1 MIKYNRLIID
11 NTHFVEIP
19 IINKKGCFM
28 AIDISEEQLALE
40 SADLLK
46 ILLKDRT
53 TKKNIVWATH
63 SYELLG
69 KGFAPSDRI
78 TPSRVTGTYANLIQP
93 RSEKSKYEQKDRTK
107 IRAEVFTPTW
117 LVEKQNGYVEV
128 ELEAL
133 DLEDYIQVRWLEITC
148 GEAPYMVTRYD
159 TVTGEE
165 IPLSERV
172 GFVDRK
178 LQRISREV
186 SDEATF
192 YELVKKAYRASYG
205 YEYQGDSLLLA
216 RENLLATFE
225 DYYLAKTGNQP
236 TLEQMKEI
244 ATIISYNVFQM
255 DGLKKISPY
264 SATQEPSQ
272 QLSLFSDELEV
283 QEVEESKTQ
292 IKDWK
297 KNKMIGFE
305 RLSSEES
312 EMKFD
317 VVIGN
322 PPYQE
327 EIEGANTQTRPIYH
341 FFIDESYKISDKTV
355 LVTPARFLA
364 NTGGTPKKWN
374 YKMLNS
380 RHLKVKFY
388 ELKSN
393 KVFPGTDIK
402 GGVVVTYHDKSK
414 EFEPIETFIS
424 EPLLDSIYRKVKRLE
439 EPSLSEI
446 MYGSDSH
453 KLTDI
458 MFEDFPELISRTD
471 LSHRKAVS
479 TNIFERYPEVFKDKV
494 DSKPEYVQIIGREKN
509 GRSVKYLKK
518 EYLREHPNLLFWK
531 IILPKAN
538 GSGALGEVLST
549 PLIGEPLIGYSQTFI
564 SIGKFDTK
572 IEAEACFKYIK
583 TKFARVMLGILKL
596 TQDNPPATWAKVPL
610 QDFTVNSDIDWTQ
623 SVADIDRQLYQKY
636 DLSPEEIAFI
646 ETHVREMD

>member
-1 MIKYNRLIID
+1 MEERRLMTINIGEDKLIKR
-11 NTHFVEIP
+11 
-19 IINKKGCFM
+19 
-28 AIDISEEQLALE
+28 

-69 KGFAPSDRI
+69 NGFSPHEQI
-78 TPSRVTGTYANLIQP
+78 TLSKLTGTYVNLIQP
-93 RSEKSKYEQKDRTK
+93 RAKKSNTEQKKRTK
-107 IRAEVFTPTW
+107 IRAEIFTPVW
-117 LVEKQNGYVEV
+117 LVEKQNSYIEV
-128 ELEAL
+128 ENKPLAL
-133 DLEDYIQVRWLEITC
+133 KDYVQLRWLEITC

-165 IPLSERV
+165 ILLSERV

-192 YELVKKAYRASYG
+192 YELVKEAYRASYG

-236 TLEQMKEI
+236 RLEQKKEI

-255 DGLKKISPY
+255 NGLKKSIPY
-264 SATQEPSQ
+264 SAKQSSFQ
-272 QLSLFSDELEV
+272 QLSLFSDELKVEKA
-283 QEVEESKTQ
+283 EESKAQ

-297 KNKMIGFE
+297 KNKMIGFDC
-305 RLSSEES
+305 LSREEN

-327 EIEGANTQTRPIYH
+327 EIEGTNTQTRPIYH

-374 YKMLNS
+374 HKMLNS

-402 GGVVVTYHDKSK
+402 GGVVITYHDKNK
-414 EFEPIETFIS
+414 DFEPIETFIS
-424 EPLLDSIYRKVKRLE
+424 EPLLDSIYRKVKKLE

-453 KLTDI
+453 KFLDI
-458 MFEDFPELISRTD
+458 MFEEQPELKDRTD
-471 LSHRKAVS
+471 STHRNAVS
-479 TNIFERYPEVFKDKV
+479 TNVFKRYPEVFTLEPYEDA
-494 DSKPEYVQIIGREKN
+494 EYVQIIGRDNNE
-509 GRSVKYLKK
+509 RSLKYLKK
-518 EYLREHPNLLFWK
+518 SYLRDHPNLEFWK

-583 TKFARVMLGILKL
+583 TKFARAMLGILKL

>member
-1 MIKYNRLIID
+1 M
-11 NTHFVEIP
+11 P
-19 IINKKGCFM
+19 
-28 AIDISEEQLALE
+28 IDISEEQLALE

-117 LVEKQNGYVEV
+117 LVEKQNGYVEA

-133 DLEDYIQVRWLEITC
+133 ALDDYIQVRWLEITC

-225 DYYLAKTGNQP
+225 DYYQAKTGNQP
-236 TLEQMKEI
+236 RLEQKKEI

-264 SATQEPSQ
+264 SVRQEQSQ

-297 KNKMIGFE
+297 KNKLIGFE

-327 EIEGANTQTRPIYH
+327 ELQGTSDKPIYH
-341 FFIDESYKISDKTV
+341 HFMDESYKISRKSV
-355 LVTPARFLA
+355 LITPARFLFKA
-364 NTGGTPKKWN
+364 GKTPKSWN
-374 YKMLNS
+374 EKMLLNE
-380 RHLKVKFY
+380 HFKVMY
-388 ELKSN
+388 YVQDSS

-402 GGVVVTYHDKSK
+402 GGVTISYHDNDRIFGAIKTYTPFTELNEILQLVINHKIFKPITPIIHLQNKVGTMPHYYFNNSNGRIYPDFIGKLPDNRVVADAKYKPQNNIKNSDYSQILSYMFRFDCKQAYFFHPSK
-414 EFEPIETFIS
+414 EEYHKILYLMEGVAAEASPTKKIDVRVEKIGLKIPEATRYEEFV
-424 EPLLDSIYRKVKRLE
+424 DSIKKCEKQFL
-439 EPSLSEI
+439 
-446 MYGSDSH
+446 D
-453 KLTDI
+453 KL
-458 MFEDFPELISRTD
+458 
-471 LSHRKAVS
+471 
-479 TNIFERYPEVFKDKV
+479 
-494 DSKPEYVQIIGREKN
+494 
-509 GRSVKYLKK
+509 
-518 EYLREHPNLLFWK
+518 NL
-531 IILPKAN
+531 
-538 GSGALGEVLST
+538 
-549 PLIGEPLIGYSQTFI
+549 
-564 SIGKFDTK
+564 
-572 IEAEACFKYIK
+572 
-583 TKFARVMLGILKL
+583 
-596 TQDNPPATWAKVPL
+596 
-610 QDFTVNSDIDWTQ
+610 
-623 SVADIDRQLYQKY
+623 
-636 DLSPEEIAFI
+636 
-646 ETHVREMD
+646 

>member
-1 MIKYNRLIID
+1 M
-11 NTHFVEIP
+11 T
-19 IINKKGCFM
+19 
-28 AIDISEEQLALE
+28 IDISEEQLDME
-40 SADLLK
+40 SADLLR

-93 RSEKSKYEQKDRTK
+93 RSEKSKYEQRDRTK

-117 LVEKQNGYVEV
+117 LVEKQNGYVEA

-133 DLEDYIQVRWLEITC
+133 DLEDYIQLRWLEITC

-159 TVTGEE
+159 AVTGEE
-165 IPLSERV
+165 IPLAERV

-192 YELVKKAYRASYG
+192 YDLVKKAYQASYG

-236 TLEQMKEI
+236 TLEQKKEI

-255 DGLKKISPY
+255 DGLKKSSLY
-264 SATQEPSQ
+264 SAKQEQSQ

-283 QEVEESKTQ
+283 EQAEESKTQ

-305 RLSSEES
+305 SLSSEES

-327 EIEGANTQTRPIYH
+327 EAQGTSDKPIYNYMM
-341 FFIDESYKISDKTV
+341 DGAEEVSDKV
-355 LVTPARFLA
+355 CLITPARFLFNA
-364 NTGGTPKKWN
+364 GKTPKEWN
-374 YKMLNS
+374 RKKLNDANF
-380 RHLKVKFY
+380 KVLYY
-388 ELKSN
+388 EQDSS
-393 KVFPGTDIK
+393 KVFPDTDIK
-402 GGVVVTYHDKSK
+402 GGVAITYKDKNRDYGA
-414 EFEPIETFIS
+414 IGTFTAFP
-424 EPLLDSIYRKVKRLE
+424 ELNSIYHKVYEFDGFKTF
-439 EPSLSEI
+439 
-446 MYGSDSH
+446 SDIIYAPESY
-453 KLTDI
+453 KLTDKVHHDYPYA
-458 MFEDFPELISRTD
+458 ESQ
-471 LSHRKAVS
+471 LSKGHKYDIT
-479 TNIFERYPEVFKDKV
+479 TNIFDKLPEIFKSDLGKDDKLN
-494 DSKPEYVQIIGREKN
+494 DYIQIIGRENNARTYKWIRKDYISGPDN
-509 GRSVKYLKK
+509 LSKYKV
-518 EYLREHPNLLFWK
+518 
-531 IILPKAN
+531 ILPKSN
-538 GSGALGEVLST
+538 GTGAIGEVLST
-549 PLIGEPLIGYSQTFI
+549 PLIGAPLIGHNQTFL
-564 SIGKFDTK
+564 SVGNFYSLD
-572 IEAEACFKYIK
+572 EADSCMKYIK
-583 TKFARVMLGILKL
+583 TKFTRTLLAVLKI
-596 TQDNPPATWAKVPL
+596 TQHNPKNTWLYVPL

-623 SVADIDRQLYQKY
+623 SVADIDRQLYKKY
-636 DLSPEEIAFI
+636 ALSPEEIAFI

>member
-1 MIKYNRLIID
+1 M
-11 NTHFVEIP
+11 T
-19 IINKKGCFM
+19 
-28 AIDISEEQLALE
+28 IDISEEQLDME

-78 TPSRVTGTYANLIQP
+78 NPSKVTGNYANLIQP

-128 ELEAL
+128 ELETL
-133 DLEDYIQVRWLEITC
+133 NLEDYIQVRWLEITC

-192 YELVKKAYRASYG
+192 YELVKKAYLASYG

-236 TLEQMKEI
+236 TLEQKKEI

-255 DGLKKISPY
+255 DGLEKNSPY
-264 SATQEPSQ
+264 SAKQEQSQ

-327 EIEGANTQTRPIYH
+327 EAQGTSTKDMPIYH
-341 FFIDESYKISDKTV
+341 KFISESYKISKKAS
-355 LVTPARFLA
+355 LITPARFLSNA
-364 NTGGTPKKWN
+364 GGTPKTWN
-374 YKMLNS
+374 QQMLNNQ
-380 RHLKVKFY
+380 HVKVSFF
-388 ELKSN
+388 EQKSGN
-393 KVFPGTDIK
+393 VFPGTDIK
-402 GGVVVTYHDKSK
+402 GGVAVTYYDAER
-414 EFEPIETFIS
+414 EFEPIEVFVPFI
-424 EPLLDSIYRKVKRLE
+424 EMNSIRKKVIKKNFESIDQFVTNRGSYR
-439 EPSLSEI
+439 
-446 MYGSDSH
+446 YSD
-453 KLTDI
+453 LIYT
-458 MFEDFPELISRTD
+458 DFPKLMSRVSDRRVASNAFEKLPELFFDI
-471 LSHRKAVS
+471 
-479 TNIFERYPEVFKDKV
+479 
-494 DSKPEYVQIIGREKN
+494 KPEDGNEYIKIYGRFNNERVYKWFRKDYVTCPSNFEK
-509 GRSVKYLKK
+509 Y
-518 EYLREHPNLLFWK
+518 K

-538 GSGALGEVLST
+538 GSGAIGEVLST
-549 PLIGEPLIGYSQTFI
+549 PVIGSPVIGYTETFI
-564 SIGKFDTK
+564 SVGEFDSLE
-572 IEAEACFKYIK
+572 EAEACLKYIK
-583 TKFARVMLGILKL
+583 SKFLRTMLGILKI
-596 TQDNPPATWAKVPL
+596 TQDNTKDKWKYVPL

-646 ETHVREMD
+646 ETYVREMD

>member
-1 MIKYNRLIID
+1 M
-11 NTHFVEIP
+11 T
-19 IINKKGCFM
+19 
-28 AIDISEEQLALE
+28 IDISEESLAKE

-53 TKKNIVWATH
+53 TKKSIVWATH

-78 TPSRVTGTYANLIQP
+78 NPSKVTGNFANLIQP

-117 LVEKQNGYVEV
+117 LVAKQNGYVESKLGSLS
-128 ELEAL
+128 LEEYV
-133 DLEDYIQVRWLEITC
+133 DLRWLEVTC

-186 SDEATF
+186 SDEVTF
-192 YELVKKAYRASYG
+192 YKLVKDAYHASYG

-236 TLEQMKEI
+236 TLEQKKEI

-255 DGLKKISPY
+255 DGLKKSSPY
-264 SATQEPSQ
+264 SAKQKLSQ
-272 QLSLFSDELEV
+272 QLSLFADELEV
-283 QEVEESKTQ
+283 QEVEESKTH

-297 KNKMIGFE
+297 KNRMIGFE

-327 EIEGANTQTRPIYH
+327 TGEARDEPIYH
-341 FFIDESYKISDKTV
+341 YFIDEAYKIADKSI
-355 LVTPARFLA
+355 LITPARFLFKA
-364 NTGGTPKKWN
+364 GQTPKNWME
-374 YKMLNS
+374 KMLEDK
-380 RHLKVKFY
+380 HLKVQFY
-388 ELKSN
+388 ELKSG
-393 KVFPGTDIK
+393 KVFTGTDIK
-402 GGVVVTYHDKSK
+402 GGVAITYRDVDKDLGPIGVFTIFETLNGIVK
-414 EFEPIETFIS
+414 KIEKHPEFETFSDYPNAEKLQGKGTKNKIVSKSLTQLDFVFKNNEEKDHVALLGRIGSERVYRYINKKYLDLPETF
-424 EPLLDSIYRKVKRLE
+424 ENYNV
-439 EPSLSEI
+439 
-446 MYGSDSH
+446 
-453 KLTDI
+453 
-458 MFEDFPELISRTD
+458 FVPE
-471 LSHRKAVS
+471 
-479 TNIFERYPEVFKDKV
+479 
-494 DSKPEYVQIIGREKN
+494 
-509 GRSVKYLKK
+509 
-518 EYLREHPNLLFWK
+518 
-531 IILPKAN
+531 AN

-549 PLIGEPLIGYSQTFI
+549 PLIGEPLIGHTDTFL
-564 SIGKFDTK
+564 SIGNFKTKF
-572 IEAEACFKYIK
+572 EADACIKFIK
-583 TKFARVMLGILKL
+583 TKFARVLLGVLKV
-596 TQDNPPATWAKVPL
+596 TQHNSRKTWYYVPL

-623 SVADIDRQLYQKY
+623 SVTDIDRQLDQKY

-646 ETHVREMD
+646 ENHVREMD

>member
-1 MIKYNRLIID
+1 M
-11 NTHFVEIP
+11 T
-19 IINKKGCFM
+19 
-28 AIDISEEQLALE
+28 IDISEESLSKE

-53 TKKNIVWATH
+53 TKKSIVWATH

-78 TPSRVTGTYANLIQP
+78 TPSRVTGNYANLIQP

-117 LVEKQNGYVEV
+117 LVAKQNGYVES
-128 ELEAL
+128 ELGSLSLEEYV
-133 DLEDYIQVRWLEITC
+133 DLRWLEITC

-186 SDEATF
+186 SDEVTF

-205 YEYQGDSLLLA
+205 YEYQGDSLILA
-216 RENLLATFE
+216 RENLLAIFE

-236 TLEQMKEI
+236 TLEQKKEI

-255 DGLKKISPY
+255 DGLKKSSPY
-264 SATQEPSQ
+264 SAKQRQSQ

-341 FFIDESYKISDKTV
+341 FFMDESYKVSDKTV

-374 YKMLNS
+374 HKMLNS

-402 GGVVVTYHDKSK
+402 GGVVITYHDKNK

-424 EPLLDSIYRKVKRLE
+424 EPLLDSIYRKVKKLQ

-446 MYGSDSH
+446 MFGSDSH

-471 LSHRKAVS
+471 SSHRKAVS

-549 PLIGEPLIGYSQTFI
+549 PLIGEPLIGHTDTFL
-564 SIGKFDTK
+564 SIGNFKTKF
-572 IEAEACFKYIK
+572 EADACIKFIK
-583 TKFARVMLGILKL
+583 TKFARVLLGVLKV
-596 TQDNPPATWAKVPL
+596 TQHNSRKTWYYVPL

-636 DLSPEEIAFI
+636 GLSPEEIAFI

>member
-1 MIKYNRLIID
+1 
-11 NTHFVEIP
+11 
-19 IINKKGCFM
+19 M
-28 AIDISEEQLALE
+28 AIDISEEQLAME

-69 KGFAPSDRI
+69 KGFSPSDRI
-78 TPSRVTGTYANLIQP
+78 APSKVTGTYANLIQP

-117 LVEKQNGYVEV
+117 LVEKQNGYMEA
-128 ELEAL
+128 ELEDL
-133 DLEDYIQVRWLEITC
+133 DLEDYIQLRWLEITC

-186 SDEATF
+186 SDEVTF
-192 YELVKKAYRASYG
+192 FELVKKAFRASYG

-236 TLEQMKEI
+236 NLEQKKEI

-264 SATQEPSQ
+264 SARQEQSQ
-272 QLSLFSDELEV
+272 QLSLFPDELEV

-327 EIEGANTQTRPIYH
+327 EAQGTSTKDMPIYH
-341 FFIDESYKISDKTV
+341 KFISESYKISKKAS
-355 LVTPARFLA
+355 LITPARFLSNA
-364 NTGGTPKKWN
+364 GGTPKTWN
-374 YKMLNS
+374 QQMLNNQ
-380 RHLKVKFY
+380 HVKVSFF
-388 ELKSN
+388 EQKSGT
-393 KVFPGTDIK
+393 VFPGTDIK
-402 GGVVVTYHDKSK
+402 GGVAVTYYDTEQ
-414 EFEPIETFIS
+414 EFEPIEVFVPFI
-424 EPLLDSIYRKVKRLE
+424 EMNSIRKKVIKKNFESIDQFVTNRGSYR
-439 EPSLSEI
+439 
-446 MYGSDSH
+446 YSD
-453 KLTDI
+453 LIYT
-458 MFEDFPELISRTD
+458 DFPNLMERVSDRRIASNAFEKLPELFFD
-471 LSHRKAVS
+471 V
-479 TNIFERYPEVFKDKV
+479 
-494 DSKPEYVQIIGREKN
+494 KPEDGNEYIKIYGRFNNERVYKWFRKDYVSCPSNFEK
-509 GRSVKYLKK
+509 Y
-518 EYLREHPNLLFWK
+518 K

-538 GSGALGEVLST
+538 GSGAIGEVLST
-549 PLIGEPLIGYSQTFI
+549 PVIGYPVIGYTETFI
-564 SIGKFDTK
+564 SVGEFDSLE
-572 IEAEACFKYIK
+572 EAEACLKYIK
-583 TKFARVMLGILKL
+583 SKFLRTMLGVLKI
-596 TQDNPPATWAKVPL
+596 TQDNTKAVWHYIPL

>member
-1 MIKYNRLIID
+1 MKSK
-11 NTHFVEIP
+11 HFVEIL
-19 IINKKGCFM
+19 INNTKGCFM

-63 SYELLG
+63 SYELLR

-78 TPSRVTGTYANLIQP
+78 TPSRVTGAYANLIQP

-117 LVEKQNGYVEV
+117 LVEKQNGYVEA

-133 DLEDYIQVRWLEITC
+133 DLEDYIQLRWLEITC

-172 GFVDRK
+172 GFLDRK

-186 SDEATF
+186 SDEAAF

-236 TLEQMKEI
+236 RLEQKKEI

-264 SATQEPSQ
+264 SAKKEQSQ

-305 RLSSEES
+305 GLSSEES

-327 EIEGANTQTRPIYH
+327 EAQGTSTKDMPIYH
-341 FFIDESYKISDKTV
+341 KFISESYKISKKAS
-355 LVTPARFLA
+355 LITPARFLSNA
-364 NTGGTPKKWN
+364 GGTPKTWN
-374 YKMLNS
+374 QQMLNNQ
-380 RHLKVKFY
+380 HVKVSFF
-388 ELKSN
+388 EQKSGN
-393 KVFPGTDIK
+393 VFPGTDIK
-402 GGVVVTYHDKSK
+402 GGVAVTYYDAER
-414 EFEPIETFIS
+414 EFEPIEVFV
-424 EPLLDSIYRKVKRLE
+424 PSIEMNSIRKKVIKKNFESIDQFVTNRGSYR
-439 EPSLSEI
+439 
-446 MYGSDSH
+446 YSD
-453 KLTDI
+453 LIYT
-458 MFEDFPELISRTD
+458 DFPKLMSRVSDRRVASNAFEKLPELFFDI
-471 LSHRKAVS
+471 
-479 TNIFERYPEVFKDKV
+479 
-494 DSKPEYVQIIGREKN
+494 KPEDGNEYIKIYGRFNNERVYKWFRKDYVTCPSNFEK
-509 GRSVKYLKK
+509 Y
-518 EYLREHPNLLFWK
+518 K

-538 GSGALGEVLST
+538 GSGAIGEVLST
-549 PLIGEPLIGYSQTFI
+549 PVIGYPVIGYTETFI
-564 SIGKFDTK
+564 SVGEFDSLE
-572 IEAEACFKYIK
+572 EAEACLKYIK
-583 TKFARVMLGILKL
+583 SKFLRTMLGILKI
-596 TQDNPPATWAKVPL
+596 TQDNTKAVWHYIPL
-610 QDFTVNSDIDWTQ
+610 QDFTINSDIDWKQ

>member
-1 MIKYNRLIID
+1 MKKYIFLEFKN
-11 NTHFVEIP
+11 NK
-19 IINKKGCFM
+19 KKGCFM
-28 AIDISEEQLALE
+28 AIDISEEQLAME

-78 TPSRVTGTYANLIQP
+78 TPSKVMGTYANLIQP

-117 LVEKQNGYVEV
+117 LVEKQNGYVEA

-133 DLEDYIQVRWLEITC
+133 GLEDYIQVRWLEITC

-225 DYYLAKTGNQP
+225 DYYFAKTGNQP
-236 TLEQMKEI
+236 ILEQKKEI
-244 ATIISYNVFQM
+244 ATIISHNVFQM
-255 DGLKKISPY
+255 EGLKKISPY
-264 SATQEPSQ
+264 SAIQEQAQ
-272 QLSLFSDELEV
+272 QLSLFADE
-283 QEVEESKTQ
+283 QEIEEAEESKTQ

-327 EIEGANTQTRPIYH
+327 EAQGTSDKPIYNYMM
-341 FFIDESYKISDKTV
+341 DGAEEVSDKV
-355 LVTPARFLA
+355 CLITPARFLFNA
-364 NTGGTPKKWN
+364 GKTPKEWN
-374 YKMLNS
+374 RKKLNDANF
-380 RHLKVKFY
+380 KVLYY
-388 ELKSN
+388 EQDSS
-393 KVFPGTDIK
+393 KVFPDTDIK
-402 GGVVVTYHDKSK
+402 GGVAITYKDKNRDYGA
-414 EFEPIETFIS
+414 IGTFTAFP
-424 EPLLDSIYRKVKRLE
+424 ELNSIYHKVYEFDGFKTF
-439 EPSLSEI
+439 
-446 MYGSDSH
+446 SDIIYAPESY
-453 KLTDI
+453 KLTDKVHHDYPYA
-458 MFEDFPELISRTD
+458 ESQ
-471 LSHRKAVS
+471 LSKGHKYDIT
-479 TNIFERYPEVFKDKV
+479 TNIFDKLPEIFKSDLGKDDKLN
-494 DSKPEYVQIIGREKN
+494 DYIQIIGRENNARTYKWIRKDYISGPDN
-509 GRSVKYLKK
+509 LSKYKV
-518 EYLREHPNLLFWK
+518 
-531 IILPKAN
+531 ILPKSN
-538 GSGALGEVLST
+538 GTGAIGEVLST
-549 PLIGEPLIGYSQTFI
+549 PLIGAPLIGHNQTFL
-564 SIGKFDTK
+564 SVGNFYSLD
-572 IEAEACFKYIK
+572 EADSCMKYIK
-583 TKFARVMLGILKL
+583 TKFTRTLLAVLKI
-596 TQDNPPATWAKVPL
+596 TQHNPKNTWLYVPL

>member
-1 MIKYNRLIID
+1 M
-11 NTHFVEIP
+11 T
-19 IINKKGCFM
+19 
-28 AIDISEEQLALE
+28 IDISEEQLAME

-78 TPSRVTGTYANLIQP
+78 NPSKVTGNYANLIQP

-128 ELEAL
+128 ELETL
-133 DLEDYIQVRWLEITC
+133 NLEDYIQVRWLEITC

-186 SDEATF
+186 SDEVTF
-192 YELVKKAYRASYG
+192 YELIKEAYRASYG

-236 TLEQMKEI
+236 TLEQKKEI

-264 SATQEPSQ
+264 SATQKQSQ

-283 QEVEESKTQ
+283 EQAEESKTQ

-327 EIEGANTQTRPIYH
+327 EAQGTSTKDMPIYH
-341 FFIDESYKISDKTV
+341 KFISESYKISKKAS
-355 LVTPARFLA
+355 LITPARFLSNA
-364 NTGGTPKKWN
+364 GGTPKTWN
-374 YKMLNS
+374 QQMLNNQ
-380 RHLKVKFY
+380 HVKVSFF
-388 ELKSN
+388 EQKSGN
-393 KVFPGTDIK
+393 VFPGTDIK
-402 GGVVVTYHDKSK
+402 GGVAVTYYDTEQ
-414 EFEPIETFIS
+414 EFEPIEVFVPFI
-424 EPLLDSIYRKVKRLE
+424 EMNSIRKKVIKKNFESIDQFVTNRGSYR
-439 EPSLSEI
+439 
-446 MYGSDSH
+446 YSD
-453 KLTDI
+453 LIYT
-458 MFEDFPELISRTD
+458 DFPNLMKRVSDRRVASNAFEKLPELFFD
-471 LSHRKAVS
+471 V
-479 TNIFERYPEVFKDKV
+479 
-494 DSKPEYVQIIGREKN
+494 KPEDGNEYIKIYGRFNNERVYKWFRKDYVTCPSNFEK
-509 GRSVKYLKK
+509 Y
-518 EYLREHPNLLFWK
+518 K

-538 GSGALGEVLST
+538 GSGAIGEVLST
-549 PLIGEPLIGYSQTFI
+549 PVIGYPVIGYPVIGYTETFI
-564 SIGKFDTK
+564 SVGEFNSLE
-572 IEAEACFKYIK
+572 EAEACLKYIK
-583 TKFARVMLGILKL
+583 SKFLRTMLGVLKI
-596 TQDNPPATWAKVPL
+596 TQDNTKAVWHYIPL

>member
-1 MIKYNRLIID
+1 M
-11 NTHFVEIP
+11 T
-19 IINKKGCFM
+19 
-28 AIDISEEQLALE
+28 IDISEESLSKE

-78 TPSRVTGTYANLIQP
+78 APSRVTGAYANLIQP

-117 LVEKQNGYVEV
+117 LVKKQNGYVEA

-133 DLEDYIQVRWLEITC
+133 DLEDYIQLRWLEITC

-225 DYYLAKTGNQP
+225 DYYLNKTENQP
-236 TLEQMKEI
+236 TLEQKKEI

-255 DGLKKISPY
+255 DGLKKTSPY
-264 SATQEPSQ
+264 SAKQRQSQ
-272 QLSLFSDELEV
+272 QLSLFADELEA
-283 QEVEESKTQ
+283 QEVEESKTH

-297 KNKMIGFE
+297 KNRMIGFE

-317 VVIGN
+317 VVIRN

-341 FFIDESYKISDKTV
+341 FFMEESYKISDKTV

-374 YKMLNS
+374 HKMLNS

-402 GGVVVTYHDKSK
+402 GGVVITYHDKNK
-414 EFEPIETFIS
+414 DFEPIETFIS
-424 EPLLDSIYRKVKRLE
+424 EPLLDSIYRKVKKLQ

-446 MYGSDSH
+446 MFGSDSH

-471 LSHRKAVS
+471 SSHRKAVS

-494 DSKPEYVQIIGREKN
+494 DSNTEYVQIIGREKN

>member
-1 MIKYNRLIID
+1 
-11 NTHFVEIP
+11 
-19 IINKKGCFM
+19 M
-28 AIDISEEQLALE
+28 AIDISEEQLAME

-117 LVEKQNGYVEV
+117 LVEKQNGYVEA

-133 DLEDYIQVRWLEITC
+133 DLKDYIQVRWLEITC

-165 IPLSERV
+165 IPLAERV

-186 SDEATF
+186 SDVATF

-236 TLEQMKEI
+236 TLEQKKEI

>member
-1 MIKYNRLIID
+1 M
-11 NTHFVEIP
+11 P
-19 IINKKGCFM
+19 
-28 AIDISEEQLALE
+28 IDISEEQLALE

-78 TPSRVTGTYANLIQP
+78 TPSRVTGTYASLIQP

-117 LVEKQNGYVEV
+117 LVEKQNAYVEA
-128 ELEAL
+128 ELEDLA
-133 DLEDYIQVRWLEITC
+133 LEDYIQVRWLEITC

-225 DYYLAKTGNQP
+225 DYYLAKTGTQP
-236 TLEQMKEI
+236 TIEQKKEI

-264 SATQEPSQ
+264 SAKQNPSQ

-327 EIEGANTQTRPIYH
+327 EAQGTSTKDMPIYH
-341 FFIDESYKISDKTV
+341 KFISESYKISKKAS
-355 LVTPARFLA
+355 LITPARFLSNA
-364 NTGGTPKKWN
+364 GGTPKTWN
-374 YKMLNS
+374 QQMLNNQ
-380 RHLKVKFY
+380 HVKVSFF
-388 ELKSN
+388 EQKSGN
-393 KVFPGTDIK
+393 VFPGTDIK
-402 GGVVVTYHDKSK
+402 GGVAVTYYDAER
-414 EFEPIETFIS
+414 EFEPIEVFVPFI
-424 EPLLDSIYRKVKRLE
+424 EMNSIRKKVIKKNFESIDQFVTNRGSYR
-439 EPSLSEI
+439 
-446 MYGSDSH
+446 YSD
-453 KLTDI
+453 LIYT
-458 MFEDFPELISRTD
+458 DFPKLMSRVSDRRVASNAFEKLPELFFDI
-471 LSHRKAVS
+471 
-479 TNIFERYPEVFKDKV
+479 
-494 DSKPEYVQIIGREKN
+494 KPEDGNEYIKIYGRFNNERVYKWFRKDYVTCPSNFEK
-509 GRSVKYLKK
+509 Y
-518 EYLREHPNLLFWK
+518 K

-538 GSGALGEVLST
+538 GSGAIGEVLST
-549 PLIGEPLIGYSQTFI
+549 PVIGYPVIGYTETFI
-564 SIGKFDTK
+564 SVGEFDSLE
-572 IEAEACFKYIK
+572 EAEACLKYIK
-583 TKFARVMLGILKL
+583 SKFLRTMLGILKI
-596 TQDNPPATWAKVPL
+596 TQDNTKAVWHYIPL

-623 SVADIDRQLYQKY
+623 SVADIDRQLYQVMKNIHFQ
-636 DLSPEEIAFI
+636 PKNF
-646 ETHVREMD
+646 EMN

>member
-1 MIKYNRLIID
+1 
-11 NTHFVEIP
+11 
-19 IINKKGCFM
+19 M
-28 AIDISEEQLALE
+28 AIDISEEQLAKE

-63 SYELLG
+63 SYNLLG
-69 KGFAPSDRI
+69 KGFSPSDSI
-78 TPSRVTGTYANLIQP
+78 SPSKVTGNYANLIQP

-117 LVEKQNGYVEV
+117 LVAKQNGYVES
-128 ELEAL
+128 ELGSLSLEEYV
-133 DLEDYIQVRWLEITC
+133 DLRWLEITC

-159 TVTGEE
+159 TVTGKE

-186 SDEATF
+186 SDEVTF
-192 YELVKKAYRASYG
+192 YEFVKKAYRASYG

-236 TLEQMKEI
+236 TLEQKKEI

-255 DGLKKISPY
+255 DGLKKSSPY
-264 SATQEPSQ
+264 SAKQKQSQ
-272 QLSLFSDELEV
+272 QLSLFADELEV
-283 QEVEESKTQ
+283 QEVEESKTH

-297 KNKMIGFE
+297 KNRMIGFE

-327 EIEGANTQTRPIYH
+327 EAQGTSTKDMPIYH
-341 FFIDESYKISDKTV
+341 KFISESYKISKKAS
-355 LVTPARFLA
+355 LITPARFLSNA
-364 NTGGTPKKWN
+364 GGTPKTWN
-374 YKMLNS
+374 QQMLNNQ
-380 RHLKVKFY
+380 HVKVSFF
-388 ELKSN
+388 EQKSGN
-393 KVFPGTDIK
+393 VFPGTDIK
-402 GGVVVTYHDKSK
+402 GGVAVTYYDTEQ
-414 EFEPIETFIS
+414 EFEPIEVFVPFI
-424 EPLLDSIYRKVKRLE
+424 EMNSIRKKVIKKNFESIDQFVTNRGSYR
-439 EPSLSEI
+439 
-446 MYGSDSH
+446 YSD
-453 KLTDI
+453 LIYT
-458 MFEDFPELISRTD
+458 DFPNLMKRVSDRRVASNAFEKLPELFFD
-471 LSHRKAVS
+471 V
-479 TNIFERYPEVFKDKV
+479 
-494 DSKPEYVQIIGREKN
+494 KPEDGNEYIKIYGRFNNERVYKWFRKDYVTCPSNFEK
-509 GRSVKYLKK
+509 Y
-518 EYLREHPNLLFWK
+518 K

-538 GSGALGEVLST
+538 GSGAIGEVLST
-549 PLIGEPLIGYSQTFI
+549 PVIGYTETFI
-564 SIGKFDTK
+564 SVGEFNSLE
-572 IEAEACFKYIK
+572 EAEACLKYIK
-583 TKFARVMLGILKL
+583 SKFLRTMLGVLKI
-596 TQDNPPATWAKVPL
+596 TQDNTKAVWHYIPL